1 MLGQLFVPKPGPPFP
16 NLNIL
21 LIGMSRPLNDEEV
34 VSEMNKM
41 IAFIKQEAFEKARE
55 LKVKADEEF
64 AIEKAK
70 IVRQETNA
78 IDAAFEKKKQQA
90 QISQK
95 IAQSTLTNKSRL
107 RLLQAREQHLQD
119 LFSEARE
126 RLVRFSSD
134 QGQYKHLLEA
144 SILEGLLR
152 LLEPS
157 VVVHCRPLDEELVQ
171 GATEAAKDR
180 YTEISGRKTEAEVH
194 ATLSDSG
201 AGGVKL
207 IAGSNRIVM
216 DNTLDERLEL
226 LEDRMLP
233 EIRYD
238 LFGPN
243 ENRKFTT

>member
-1 MLGQLFVPKPGPPFP
+1 
-16 NLNIL
+16 
-21 LIGMSRPLNDEEV
+21 MSRPLNDEEV
-34 VSEMNKM
+34 INEMNKM
-41 IAFIKQEAFEKARE
+41 ISFIKQEAYEKARE

-78 IDAAFEKKKQQA
+78 IDAAFEKKGKQSEV
-90 QISQK
+90 SQK

-107 RLLQAREQHLQD
+107 KLLQAREQHLQD

-126 RLVRFSSD
+126 RLSKLSQD
-134 QGQYKHLLEA
+134 QARYTQLLET
-144 SILEGLLR
+144 SIAQGLLR

-157 VVVHCRPLDEELVQ
+157 VTVHCRPQDEELVKKAVE
-171 GATEAAKDR
+171 GAKAQ
-180 YTEISGRKTEAEVH
+180 YTEISGRKSEVDVQ
-194 ATLSDSG
+194 ATLGDSG
-201 AGGVKL
+201 LVSGHLGRLEHQLILSSPRAGGVKL
-207 IAGSNRIVM
+207 ISGSNRIVM
-216 DNTLDERLEL
+216 DNTLDERLRL

-243 ENRKFTT
+243 ENRRFTT

>member
-1 MLGQLFVPKPGPPFP
+1 
-16 NLNIL
+16 
-21 LIGMSRPLNDEEV
+21 MSRPLNDEEV
-34 VSEMNKM
+34 ISEMNKM
-41 IAFIKQEAFEKARE
+41 ISFIKQEAYEKARE
-55 LKVKADEEF
+55 VKVKADEEF

-78 IDAAFEKKKQQA
+78 IDAAFEKKKKQA
-90 QISQK
+90 EVSQK

-107 RLLQAREQHLQD
+107 KLLQAREQHLQD

-126 RLVRFSSD
+126 RLVQLPQD
-134 QGQYKHLLEA
+134 KAQYSQLLES
-144 SILEGLLR
+144 SILQGLLR

-157 VVVHCRPLDEELVQ
+157 VTIHCRPRDQTLTEK
-171 GATEAAKDR
+171 AAEAAKVA
-180 YTEISGRKTEAEVH
+180 YTDISGRMSEVEVQSS
-194 ATLSDSG
+194 LGDSG

-207 IAGSNRIVM
+207 VAGNNRIVM
-216 DNTLDERLEL
+216 DNTLDERLKL

-243 ENRKFTT
+243 ENRRFTT

>member
-1 MLGQLFVPKPGPPFP
+1 MS
-16 NLNIL
+16 
-21 LIGMSRPLNDEEV
+21 SRPLNDEEV
-34 VSEMNKM
+34 MSEMNKM
-41 IAFIKQEAFEKARE
+41 ISFIKQEAYEKARE
-55 LKVKADEEF
+55 VKVKADEEF

-78 IDAAFEKKKQQA
+78 IDAAFEKKKKQA
-90 QISQK
+90 QVSQK

-126 RLVRFSSD
+126 RLAKLSEDGARYS
-134 QGQYKHLLEA
+134 QLLET
-144 SILEGLLR
+144 SILQGLLR

-157 VVVHCRPLDEELVQ
+157 VTVHCRPLDEEVVKT
-171 GATEAAKDR
+171 AAEAAKGQ
-180 YTEISGRKTEAEVH
+180 YTEMSGRTTDVEVQ
-194 ATLSDSG
+194 ATLGDSG
-201 AGGVKL
+201 PGGVKL
-207 IAGSNRIVM
+207 IAGNNRIVM
-216 DNTLDERLEL
+216 DNTLDERLKL

-243 ENRKFTT
+243 ENRKFMS